1 MSHVPSFPL
10 LFTDDEGEIQ
20 SLSDPAELDTTLE
33 FVDDFDPAYR
43 CVDADGQ
50 RVRVLVWNLEL
61 LALRIVPDDFDVTE
75 TTISETRR
83 PGGTTEYTESFRGE
97 PLRAVRR
104 DASGA
109 LTAVP
114 SDWRDGTPPDAAPE
128 GRPARLTP
136 EEFNVLWMKAR
147 GVER

>member
-10 LFTDDEGEIQ
+10 LFTDDEGETQ
-20 SLSDPAELDTTLE
+20 TLSDPAELDTTLE
-33 FVDDFDPAYR
+33 FVDDFDPEYR

-61 LALRIVPDDFDVTE
+61 LALRTVPDDFDATG
-75 TTISETRR
+75 TTISETRL

-104 DASGA
+104 DASGV

-114 SDWRDGTPPDAAPE
+114 SDWRDETQPDAAPE
-128 GRPARLTP
+128 GRPAGLTP

-147 GVER
+147 GVKR